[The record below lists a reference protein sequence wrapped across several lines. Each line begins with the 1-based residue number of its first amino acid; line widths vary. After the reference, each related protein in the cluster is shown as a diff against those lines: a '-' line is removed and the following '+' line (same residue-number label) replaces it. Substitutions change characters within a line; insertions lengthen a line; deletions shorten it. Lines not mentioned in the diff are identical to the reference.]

1 MGMPA
6 VCAAPLGSGPWNKK
20 RKAPPINLQATG
32 RFNWLELKVSALS
45 SSFGHFC
52 GPFLGAA
59 LHLIGSDVLDMLRKA
74 PLMAEGIGQL
84 AVAIAPNLV
93 VEGHRHPRA
102 RSAPPVP

>member
-6 VCAAPLGSGPWNKK
+6 VCAAPLGFGPWNKK

-32 RFNWLELKVSALS
+32 RFSWLEVKVSALS
-45 SSFGHFC
+45 SSLGHFC

-59 LHLIGSDVLDMLRKA
+59 LHLIGIDVLDVLRKA

-84 AVAIAPNLV
+84 SAAIAPKLV
-93 VEGHRHPRA
+93 CRGHGPL
-102 RSAPPVP
+102 

>member
-1 MGMPA
+1 MGKPG
-6 VCAAPLGSGPWNKK
+6 VCGAPLGYGPGNKK
-20 RKAPPINLQATG
+20 QKAPPINLQATG

-59 LHLIGSDVLDMLRKA
+59 LHLIGRDVLDMLRKA

-84 AVAIAPNLV
+84 AVAIAPKLV
-93 VEGHRHPRA
+93 VHWHVHLCA
-102 RSAPPVP
+102 RSG